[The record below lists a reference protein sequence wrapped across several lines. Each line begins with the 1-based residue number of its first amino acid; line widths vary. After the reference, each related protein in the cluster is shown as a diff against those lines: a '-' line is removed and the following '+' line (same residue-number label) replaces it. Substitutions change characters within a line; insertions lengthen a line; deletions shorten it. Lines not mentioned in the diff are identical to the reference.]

1 MKAIYYS
8 FEGMSGDTHDGVIAL
23 FTTQEKA
30 EAFLALLEQQEKE
43 YRAKPSKCPL
53 GWKNPP
59 MYFRIEDDYQAPPV
73 DPTELKGV
81 WSD

>member
-8 FEGMSGDTHDGVIAL
+8 FESMSGDSHDGLIAL
-23 FTTQEKA
+23 FTTRDKA
-30 EAFLALLEQQEKE
+30 EAFLVLLEQQEKE
-43 YRAKPSKCPL
+43 YQERPSRCPL
-53 GWKNPP
+53 GMKNPP
-59 MYFRIEDDYQAPPV
+59 MSFRIEDDYQAPPV